1 MTRIGVELQPDAI
14 DRLLKSGH
22 FLIVQRFGLGQ
33 AFMHRARIAVHAV
46 NQEFIVQVRSGGVAG
61 GAHPADNLTLL
72 YPCAFLYSPLVQV
85 QVFGDVGLAVLN
97 KHVVAIALAEAGC
110 GDAAIAGG
118 VNRRAAGRC
127 VVDAAVGA
135 GDLMNRVQSFQV
147 EVGADA
153 GEVQRCPQKG
163 LAHANAVGAVVAD
176 VTIGIFVAV
185 GLMVIATPNDLH
197 APLARRHSSS

>member
-1 MTRIGVELQPDAI
+1 MPENSKLHYCKSRYQALRRVSRVINIGEVKLGGDNPIRVQSMTTTNTQDVEATVKQSL
-14 DRLLKSGH
+14 
-22 FLIVQRFGLGQ
+22 
-33 AFMHRARIAVHAV
+33 
-46 NQEFIVQVRSGGVAG
+46 
-61 GAHPADNLTLL
+61 
-72 YPCAFLYSPLVQV
+72 
-85 QVFGDVGLAVLN
+85 
-97 KHVVAIALAEAGC
+97 ALAEAGC

-185 GLMVIATPNDLH
+185 GLMVIATVGVLGGQNFPSTQFFTVQ
-197 APLARRHSSS
+197 P